1 MRRGMVSVAVLLC
14 SILMVD
20 WVWLGA
26 AGTPQE
32 VVALPFEGY
41 IKTIKIDL
49 CGLQPGMCQGSMVLQ
64 QKEGSEV
71 FLVIRPGMRIKRR
84 GQIVTIDEL
93 GAGNYV
99 KIQAIHL
106 AKDAAPQIILIDVMT
121 P

>member
-1 MRRGMVSVAVLLC
+1 MRRSMVSVAVLLC
-14 SILMVD
+14 SILMVN

-49 CGLQPGMCQGSMVLQ
+49 CGLQPGMCQGSMVLV
-64 QKEGSEV
+64 QKEGDEV
-71 FLVIRPGMRIKRR
+71 ALAIRPGMRIKHH
-84 GQIVTIDEL
+84 GQVATIDEL

-99 KIQAIHL
+99 KVQAIRL
-106 AKDAAPQIILIDVMT
+106 AKDAVPQILLLEVIT

>member
-14 SILMVD
+14 SMLMMN

-32 VVALPFEGY
+32 VVALPFEGD
-41 IKTIKIDL
+41 IKIIKIDL
-49 CGLQPGMCQGSMVLQ
+49 CGLQPGTCQGSMVLV
-64 QKEGSEV
+64 QKEGGEV
-71 FLVIRPGMRIKRR
+71 ALAIKPGMRIKRG
-84 GQIVTIDEL
+84 GQVVTLDEL

-99 KIQAIHL
+99 KAQAIQL
-106 AKDAAPQIILIDVMT
+106 AKETAPQIILLEVMS